1 MQGDRANE
9 SATEQERRYNM
20 AGIKREELFLENVI
34 LLYVTEYK
42 KVKREKAELQ
52 KELEKMDNR
61 VLSPDQHEKMKPVRM
76 NFLDKCREE
85 ERLAK
90 KIADSLAKELV
101 G

>member
-1 MQGDRANE
+1 
-9 SATEQERRYNM
+9 M
-20 AGIKREELFLENVI
+20 AGIKCEEFFLE
-34 LLYVTEYK
+34 YVKEYK
-42 KVKREKAELQ
+42 KVKSEKAELQ
-52 KELEKMDNR
+52 KELEKMNNR